1 MNGVQDT
8 LKDGLTTPTSEVSAG
23 AIEAQ
28 MLAKINEK
36 VPLKLARNSSGGSG
50 GGGSG
55 GERPPPSVLAG
66 GPDVVTFNLNL
77 GARRKRIRKES
88 IQSSGGSSG
97 QSTLSKS
104 WNDGQ
109 LTARPPP
116 ISFSSSGNKRGMLKL
131 KDAGGIAPHTVVER
145 QQSVVFEPPVIEEA
159 PPPLFEAAVIQQM
172 RRHVLVYAELL
183 FRWRLFTKRLE
194 LLNSVHVMPEI
205 QKDEYGVYD
214 GHTHAHQ
221 IGLTRLC
228 PRADCRMLLEPKMH
242 MCNHCGTLAPLPA
255 CTICRLPVK
264 GLSRS
269 CLRCHHVSHISCW
282 DRLNVPICPTG
293 CGCFCSEDS
302 GLGYSRPPTRL
313 GMTPPGNLLLLSS
326 LTTIT

>member
-1 MNGVQDT
+1 M
-8 LKDGLTTPTSEVSAG
+8 
-23 AIEAQ
+23 
-28 MLAKINEK
+28 
-36 VPLKLARNSSGGSG
+36 KLARNSSGGSG